1 LAFSRSERRVEV
13 GFKVSAGAYLVAAVV
28 LAAAGIGAY
37 VWISI
42 LNFNI
47 YWLILSPVIIAVY
60 ELPAFY
66 TFWLYRRKR
75 RASAS
80 KDRFG
85 AV

>member
-1 LAFSRSERRVEV
+1 MTMRLRAP
-13 GFKVSAGAYLVAAVV
+13 AGAYLAAAVV

-37 VWISI
+37 VWIS
-42 LNFNI
+42 LLDFSI

-66 TFWLYRRKR
+66 AFWLYRRKR

-80 KDRFG
+80 REDLP
-85 AV
+85 

>member
-1 LAFSRSERRVEV
+1 M
-13 GFKVSAGAYLVAAVV
+13 GFKVSAGAYLVTAVV
-28 LAAAGIGAY
+28 LAVAGIGAY

-66 TFWLYRRKR
+66 AFWLYRRKR
-75 RASAS
+75 RASAL
-80 KDRFG
+80 KDRSG
-85 AV
+85 AF

>member
-1 LAFSRSERRVEV
+1 MPEPRI
-13 GFKVSAGAYLVAAVV
+13 GARPYLVAAIV
-28 LAAAGIGAY
+28 LALAGIGAF
-37 VWISI
+37 VWLSV
-42 LNFNI
+42 LNFNL

-66 TFWLYRRKR
+66 AFWLYRRKC

-85 AV
+85 TF